1 MGRTAGFCRYRHLF
15 GEGPVVLRRAP
26 PTTEKPF
33 QWRNFESFF
42 PGMSSTGEL
51 LVGTRRT
58 GWWTEEEVWKEK
70 IAGYLVF
77 LRHHNHRHRN
87 IAWLMDAMAV

>member
-15 GEGPVVLRRAP
+15 GEGPVVLRGAP

-42 PGMSSTGEL
+42 FRGYRPPGSFWSGRDGL
-51 LVGTRRT
+51 DGGQRRKF
-58 GWWTEEEVWKEK
+58 GRKRSLG
-70 IAGYLVF
+70 I
-77 LRHHNHRHRN
+77 
-87 IAWLMDAMAV
+87 